1 MELQDRARAV
11 GQRWDYCAAGY
22 DKIIEEERKT
32 QEDCWLQLMT
42 HRPVRSGTLLDVGT
56 GPGFFAILMAKSRLA
71 VGWDRLFGSHD
82 RNGVA

>member
-32 QEDCWLQLMT
+32 QEDCWLQLLMT
-42 HRPVRSGTLLDVGT
+42 HRPVRSGTLLVRGRDFLPFSWQKPAG
-56 GPGFFAILMAKSRLA
+56 GRL
-71 VGWDRLFGSHD
+71 G
-82 RNGVA
+82 